1 MIRVWQAVQQKDEAR
16 AKPLKHKKMSAN
28 KKKPNKCLS
37 CGISR
42 GIGSRR
48 YCSIECRQKLRYQLN
63 VRSGLLKALNT
74 RYATF
79 YFTDDVL
86 IMDVLLFDSAT
97 LYSFIFPRTAG
108 RKPVDAF
115 SDMSNI
121 LGNAWWDE
129 MRRTNRKY
137 LASHHVLRKAMQQD
151 QKGDSVKPVEIKI
164 PSIKGKGNALVALQ
178 LRREDLHSFE
188 LQKIIKSAY
197 RRQVKKHHPD
207 LGGSEAAFLRIHKA
221 YEDLIKWA
229 EEPSFSRRHG
239 FPDKWFYDG
248 MKNKWVQPTPV
259 LKGKG

>member
-1 MIRVWQAVQQKDEAR
+1 MKHTAISADKKDQR
-16 AKPLKHKKMSAN
+16 
-28 KKKPNKCLS
+28 KCLS
-37 CGISR
+37 CGTSKEMS
-42 GIGSRR
+42 SRR
-48 YCSIECRQKLRYQLN
+48 YCSIECRQRLRYQLN

-86 IMDVLLFDSAT
+86 IMDVLLFDSAM
-97 LYSFIFPRTAG
+97 LYSFIFPRMAG
-108 RKPVDAF
+108 RKPVEDF

-121 LGNAWWDE
+121 LGKAWWDE

-137 LASHHVLRKAMQQD
+137 LASHHVLRKALQQD
-151 QKGDSVKPVEIKI
+151 QKSNSVQPVEIKI

-178 LRREDLHSFE
+178 MRMEDLHSSE

-207 LGGSEAAFLRIHKA
+207 LGGSDTAFLRIHQA
-221 YEDLIKWA
+221 YEDLITWA
-229 EEPSFSRRHG
+229 EAPSFSRRNG

-259 LKGKG
+259 LRRQK